1 MKRVVDALIQRPS
14 IFLVMP
20 LKKNFHENI
29 ITFQYD
35 DDWYEEVKN
44 FIGQNTMMVPK
55 FEGFIVDNDRLLR
68 FKGRIYVL
76 PNDELRILILNGV
89 HRPVYM
95 AHPRVTKMR
104 ADLKPLFF

>member
-55 FEGFIVDNDRLLR
+55 FERFTLNNDILLR
-68 FKGRIYVL
+68 CKKRIYIP
-76 PNDELRILILNGV
+76 PNEELMSFDPKRGS
-89 HRPVYM
+89 
-95 AHPRVTKMR
+95 
-104 ADLKPLFF
+104 